1 MNLPLSYDQ
10 LNTMAG
16 HYFPSMVKA
25 YNNQTFAYWFRALF
39 ERACSV
45 FEFELPEEWEGPVQ
59 DFFYFCLLRFGYVGI
74 FDLPETGL
82 AFSFGSFKGYNFYYQ
97 PTNFLLANPL
107 LPDTKDLVIGEDVEI
122 LKLTPNYQGIFD
134 IIGHYAEQLAALD
147 NAINTTIINSKIS
160 FFLFG
165 RNKAAI
171 EALKKAMD
179 KFYKGEPAVYL
190 DSKLQMDRTDKE
202 DPFIMVERSNLKSN
216 FIAPDQLECL
226 NTILNNFD
234 KEIGI
239 PTTPYQK
246 AERMTQYES
255 ESQMLDAT
263 ARCITWK
270 KTIDSSLKRV
280 NKLFPD
286 ANIKCEFRYVPDQ
299 DPSKVPQVTPEGKA
313 GDSNGNS

>member
-1 MNLPLSYDQ
+1 MKLPLSYEK
-10 LNTMAG
+10 LNTLAG

-25 YNNQTFAYWFRALF
+25 YNNQTFMYWFRALF

-45 FEFELPEEWEGPVQ
+45 FEFELPEGWDGPIM
-59 DFFYFCLLRFGYVGI
+59 DFFYYCLLRFGHVGI
-74 FDLPETGL
+74 FNRPETGL

-97 PTNFLLANPL
+97 PTNYLISNPL
-107 LPDTKDLVIGEDVEI
+107 LKDTLDLKIGEDVALI
-122 LKLTPNYQGIFD
+122 KLAPNYEGIFD

-147 NAINTTIINSKIS
+147 NALNTTIINSKIS

-171 EALKKAMD
+171 EALRKAMD
-179 KFYKGEPAVYL
+179 KFYRGEPAVYL

-202 DPFIMVERSNLKSN
+202 DPFILLERSNLKSN
-216 FIAPDQLECL
+216 FIAPDQLEVL

-255 ESQMLDAT
+255 ESQMMDAT

-270 KTIDSSLKRV
+270 KTIDSSLKIV
-280 NKLFPD
+280 NRLFPE
-286 ANIKCEFRYVPDQ
+286 ANIKCKFRYVPDD
-299 DPSKVPQVTPEGKA
+299 DPTRMIQIDRKA
-313 GDSNGNS
+313 GVYNVNI